1 MTPQE
6 MTDDQ
11 YALLFGVRRS
21 VRYHDRRRAFFERL
35 HRLTGVLTVL
45 MAGSVLFDIGQPG
58 ETAGW
63 LMTLAVVA
71 ALLAALDLVVGYA
84 ARASQHRDLKG
95 RFVDLEMAI
104 LSGDETPEVWTAH
117 RLARLAIERDE
128 PPIYRALDL
137 LCHNEVLLAEGGKT
151 ADLVVLRKWQRRTRH
166 LFHWPDIN

>member
-1 MTPQE
+1 
-6 MTDDQ
+6 MTDEQ

-35 HRLTGVLTVL
+35 HRLTNVLTVL
-45 MAGSVLFDIGQPG
+45 MAGSVLFDIGRPG

-63 LMTLAVVA
+63 LMTLAAMA
-71 ALLAALDLVVGYA
+71 ALLAALDMVVGYA

-104 LSGDETPEVWTAH
+104 LGGDETPEVWTAH

-151 ADLVVLRKWQRRTRH
+151 ADLVVLTKWQRWTRH
-166 LFHWPDIN
+166 LFHWPDIT

>member
-1 MTPQE
+1 VTPQD

-35 HRLTGVLTVL
+35 HRLTSVLTVL
-45 MAGSVLFDIGQPG
+45 MAGSVLFDIGRPG
-58 ETAGW
+58 ETAWW
-63 LMTLAVVA
+63 LMTLAVMA
-71 ALLAALDLVVGYA
+71 ALLASLDMVVGYA
-84 ARASQHRDLKG
+84 ARASQHRDLKR

-104 LSGDETPEVWTAH
+104 LGGDDMPEVWTTH

-137 LCHNEVLLAEGGKT
+137 LCHNEMLLAEGGKT
-151 ADLVVLRKWQRRTRH
+151 ADLIVLKRSQRWTRH